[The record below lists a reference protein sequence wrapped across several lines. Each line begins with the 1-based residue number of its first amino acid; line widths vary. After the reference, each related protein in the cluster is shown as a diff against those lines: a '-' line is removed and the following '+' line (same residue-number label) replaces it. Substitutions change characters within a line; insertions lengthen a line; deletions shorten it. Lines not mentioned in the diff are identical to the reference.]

1 MGFFNT
7 HPFLVT
13 FVIGIILA
21 MERSKQD
28 VNSIQSTKIAVG
40 APLGGIGDAM
50 FWLTLL
56 PICGGIGASLALQGS
71 ILGAVVFIVL
81 FNVVHPGCVLV
92 WRIMLTAW
100 AWRLFHSLKQI
111 PKSRPCGIYR
121 WDDGNR
127 RAGGNLCSF
136 KHHAGNHSGR
146 RSG

>member
-1 MGFFNT
+1 MKGHMGFFNT

-71 ILGAVVFIVL
+71 ILGAVVFLVM
-81 FNVVHPGCVLV
+81 FNVVHFGLRFGLAHYAYRMGLPPF
-92 WRIMLTAW
+92 
-100 AWRLFHSLKQI
+100 RLSKPI
-111 PKSRPCGIYR
+111 PKSRPCGLDCR
-121 WDDGNR
+121 DDRDR
-127 RAGGNLCSF
+127 RAGGHLCTALN
-136 KHHAGNHSGR
+136 HTGNHR
-146 RSG
+146 R